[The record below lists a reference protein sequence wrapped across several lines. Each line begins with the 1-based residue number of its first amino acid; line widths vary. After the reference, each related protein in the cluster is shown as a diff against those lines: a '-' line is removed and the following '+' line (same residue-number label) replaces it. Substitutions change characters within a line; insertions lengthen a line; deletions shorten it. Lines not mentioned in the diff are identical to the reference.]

1 MELSLGC
8 GVRSG
13 DVGLGGG
20 RPRFWVWSGLLFV
33 METQS
38 LEDGVCLNGLVVEM
52 SGSGLN

>member
-1 MELSLGC
+1 M
-8 GVRSG
+8 RSG